1 MITSNIIGDF
11 LGALPSIDT
20 LLELLRVFS
29 PIPKSPNLYSYD
41 VGRLNDIMWLCSD
54 VKPES

>member
-1 MITSNIIGDF
+1 MMTSNVVGDF

-20 LLELLRVFS
+20 LFGLLRGFS
-29 PIPKSPNLYSYD
+29 PIPKSPNLYFYD